1 MTVYYSAWA
10 LPGPPERC
18 RYAGLGLAVLTDTE
32 ALDVLRLAG
41 GRHGHLVAVRCAPCD
56 GWHIR
61 PRTGHT
67 R

>member
-18 RYAGLGLAVLTDTE
+18 RFTGMGLAVLTDSE
-32 ALDVLRLAG
+32 ALHVLRLAG
-41 GRHGHLVAVRCAPCD
+41 GRHGHLVAVRCDPCR

-61 PRTGHT
+61 PRTERT